1 MSDKKFLLNLTKE
14 QKTGAMCILLVVIA
28 ILGFVIWKNNRWKYE
43 LDLTYIDSVSYRNE
57 PFKVEYYEY
66 EVKNKTKR
74 ELEDVTVV
82 IVVEDKIF
90 SKKLELEYQI
100 GTLREGET
108 DTFKIYETWLEKNIE
123 EKDPDFWY
131 CGFHIK
137 KITYK

>member
-14 QKTGAMCILLVVIA
+14 QKTGAMCILLAVIA

-66 EVKNKTKR
+66 EVKNKIKAGIGR
-74 ELEDVTVV
+74 CYCRDCGGGQN
-82 IVVEDKIF
+82 IH
-90 SKKLELEYQI
+90 KKLELEYRI